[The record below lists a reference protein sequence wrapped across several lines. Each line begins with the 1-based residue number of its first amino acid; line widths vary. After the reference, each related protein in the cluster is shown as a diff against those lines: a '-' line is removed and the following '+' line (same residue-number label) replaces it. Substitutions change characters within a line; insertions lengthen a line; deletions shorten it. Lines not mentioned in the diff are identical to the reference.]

1 MVEAMVALARAL
13 GMGTVAEG
21 IETETQLGLVKEL
34 GCDVVQ
40 GHFIGRP
47 APAARIEP
55 FAETRFGPAPAASSS
70 SQDARSGPR
79 WRSTRSRPVR
89 LASAASDELESTPR
103 ALKRAKSQH
112 LIPPGDA
119 LHPGRVNQA
128 FSGDDASIRS
138 SLSVSRACGYTRSLR
153 LPTSL
158 GPHGPQA
165 NPVFHRPLR
174 GRLRHARGQ
183 APQYRAARA
192 QHADF
197 EARSR
202 TATDALRTRPAR
214 HDADRGGAPHVSPL
228 HADHA
233 RHRPRARAIEPA
245 RRDHHG
251 SRFARNGGVG
261 SGKRLTGVTREV

>member
-1 MVEAMVALARAL
+1 MRLRTRHRSDGDCRHERLRRRVARAFGRTKDWRDRLARRFRHRLLEPCVPHTAACRSHQDRQVVVRGSPLRKPANRHAMVEAMVALARAL

-138 SLSVSRACGYTRSLR
+138 SLSVSRACG
-153 LPTSL
+153 
-158 GPHGPQA
+158 
-165 NPVFHRPLR
+165 
-174 GRLRHARGQ
+174 
-183 APQYRAARA
+183 
-192 QHADF
+192 
-197 EARSR
+197 
-202 TATDALRTRPAR
+202 
-214 HDADRGGAPHVSPL
+214 
-228 HADHA
+228 
-233 RHRPRARAIEPA
+233 
-245 RRDHHG
+245 
-251 SRFARNGGVG
+251 
-261 SGKRLTGVTREV
+261 